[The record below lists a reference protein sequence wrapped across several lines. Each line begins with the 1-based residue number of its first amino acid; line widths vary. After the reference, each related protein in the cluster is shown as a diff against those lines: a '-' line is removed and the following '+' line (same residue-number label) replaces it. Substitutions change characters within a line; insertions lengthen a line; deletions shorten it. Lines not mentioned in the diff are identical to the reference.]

1 MKVYGKYNTWVKGD
15 ESEGSLRPSLP
26 QIPDRFDRK
35 ALQIV
40 PLLDYSLRHRPLER
54 ISIELMKRETIM
66 AAKKDEKKKRVV
78 HIIRLLENAYPGART
93 ALRFITPLE
102 LLVATVLSA
111 QCTDERVNRVTE
123 ALFKKYRAAKD
134 YAGVD
139 LRELE
144 EDVRPTGFY
153 RNKAKAVKGICQ
165 ELVAR
170 FKGEVPAN
178 LDDLVSLPGIGRKTA
193 NLVLGEAFGIPGIV
207 VDTHV
212 LRLAN
217 RIGLTQNTD
226 AVKVE
231 FDLMDIVPKDRWT
244 LFSNLLILHGR
255 AICSA
260 KKPAHEKCKILD
272 LCDEGMSWK
281 KGA

>member
-1 MKVYGKYNTWVKGD
+1 
-15 ESEGSLRPSLP
+15 
-26 QIPDRFDRK
+26 
-35 ALQIV
+35 
-40 PLLDYSLRHRPLER
+40 
-54 ISIELMKRETIM
+54 M
-66 AAKKDEKKKRVV
+66 AAKKDETRKRVPQ
-78 HIIRLLENAYPGART
+78 IIRILEKEYPGART
-93 ALRFITPLE
+93 ALNFETPLE

-123 ALFKKYRAAKD
+123 ALFKKYRSAKD
-134 YAGVD
+134 YAGVE
-139 LRELE
+139 LGELE

-153 RNKAKAVKGICQ
+153 RNKAKALKGICR

-178 LDDLVSLPGIGRKTA
+178 LEDLVSLPGIGRKTA

-217 RIGLTQNTD
+217 HIGLTQNTD
-226 AVKVE
+226 AVKAE
-231 FDLMDIVPKDRWT
+231 FDLMEIVPKDRWT
-244 LFSNLLILHGR
+244 FFSNLLILHGR

-260 KKPAHEKCKILD
+260 KKPAHEKCKILS
-272 LCDEGMSWK
+272 LCDEGINWK
-281 KGA
+281 KGTQRIS